1 MHVLVGYASRHEST
15 PGVAERIGA
24 RLREAGARVDVV
36 ALSGTE
42 DAVDYDAIVF
52 GSAVYSQRWLPPAVE
67 FARRNDAVLRARPVW
82 TFTVGRLRDQGG
94 LLRRVEWPDAKEAAD
109 LERRLH
115 PRSHRFFSGAI
126 ERSGLSRIQWW
137 VFKAVGGRFGDFRNW
152 PAVDAW
158 ADRIAR
164 ELSAPASPAADA

>member
-1 MHVLVGYASRHEST
+1 MHVLVGYASRHGST
-15 PGVAERIGA
+15 QGVAERIGA
-24 RLREAGARVDVV
+24 RLRETGFQVDVV

-42 DAVDYDAIVF
+42 DALGYDAIVF

-67 FARRNDAVLRARPVW
+67 FARHNDVVLRARPVW
-82 TFTVGRLRDQGG
+82 TFSVGRLRDQGG
-94 LLRRVEWPDAKEAAD
+94 LLRRVEWPDAKEAAG
-109 LERRLH
+109 LEQQSH

-126 ERSGLSRIQWW
+126 ERSGLSRFQWW
-137 VFKAVGGRFGDFRNW
+137 VFRAVGGHPGDFRNW

-164 ELSAPASPAADA
+164 ELSSPATPPADT